1 MRISRLALFAVGTL
15 ALASCGEQKADPEA
29 IAQAED
35 KATQQAAAD
44 GKIEC
49 ALADVTDFTRVCE
62 TALITGP
69 DGDILEIRH
78 PDGGFRRFKF
88 VPGRGVEP
96 AEGFD
101 ITTVT
106 TIGTNMI
113 EVNSA
118 GDKYRL
124 PAKVKAKV
132 EAAAET
138 SDKAS
143 ANATEEPDAG

>member
-1 MRISRLALFAVGTL
+1 MRISKGVLMLFSGLAI
-15 ALASCGEQKADPEA
+15 ASCGEQKADPEV
-29 IAQAED
+29 IAEAEN
-35 KATQQAAAD
+35 KATEQAAAD

-62 TALITGP
+62 TELITGP
-69 DGDILEIRH
+69 DGDILVIRH

-106 TIGTNMI
+106 TIGADMI

-118 GDKYRL
+118 GDRYRL
-124 PAKVKAKV
+124 PAKVKAKPEEPA
-132 EAAAET
+132 EAPVAAE
-138 SDKAS
+138 AS
-143 ANATEEPDAG
+143 TPK